1 MSLSEINTMK
11 YSFKIILFLFVPFW
25 ILAQNSK
32 KTLPMAY
39 VEETVLLK
47 ALKGYEQN
55 TKSLDSLQQVY
66 LQETNNAKKE
76 LEQKVAALLAPYAL
90 GSSETMETIKAK
102 LKPADAD
109 RLALYTKEK
118 DLLTKVNANYQLVLK
133 TIYEQKIQ
141 PLLDQL
147 NTLIANYAK
156 AQDIKMIYT
165 LEKIAPSLAYIDR
178 GMDITP
184 EILKLLQNNSK
195 Q

>member
-1 MSLSEINTMK
+1 
-11 YSFKIILFLFVPFW
+11 
-25 ILAQNSK
+25 
-32 KTLPMAY
+32 MAY

-55 TKSLDSLQQVY
+55 TKTLDSLKQVY
-66 LQETNNAKKE
+66 AQETANAKKE
-76 LEQKVAALLAPYAL
+76 LEQKVATLMTPYNFSNAE
-90 GSSETMETIKAK
+90 SMETIKAK

-109 RLALYTKEK
+109 RLALYTKENE
-118 DLLTKVNANYQLVLK
+118 LLTKVNANYQLVLK
-133 TIYEQKIQ
+133 TIYEQKVQ
-141 PLLDQL
+141 PLLDKL

-165 LEKIAPSLAYIDR
+165 LEKIAPSLAYLDK

-184 EILKLLQNNSK
+184 EILKLLQNNSR